1 MEKQIQIT
9 NYTQYKTELD
19 KQLRETAEGFVRI
32 GYLLKLARDTD
43 ILNGSGYANVN
54 EFAKA
59 EYNLDKSMVSRFI
72 NINDR
77 FAEDGNSQYLKMQYR
92 GFGYAKL
99 AIMLQLPDEINEEL
113 TPNFSKTEIQAIKDE
128 VDAEGKISDIENL
141 IDGEAHTELTNN
153 LHKALYQLLEDM
165 PELYLKLHEC
175 LNDFAHMGDDRGHG
189 KIFEILA
196 PDGEKVYSIRI
207 QGIGRIMMF
216 LNENTECVTLTN
228 VRSGEKEQFKKH
240 DLSYYIDCIITSE
253 QDTAEKEWEATY
265 GKEFPKKEEVAPVQ
279 PKKESKVQKAPEK
292 PKKAAVVK
300 TEEQKY
306 AEQQAKIDRETK
318 KKLEEM
324 EDAKKMEV
332 LPSEQPRKVHQI
344 KLGKTFFADAAAGIK
359 PFTLRKNDRNYQV
372 GDILE
377 KQEYDDGNYTGRT
390 LRQEVIYKLED
401 YTGLQ
406 EGYCILGVK
415 NLEMIENQNNKTEE

>member
-1 MEKQIQIT
+1 MENQMQIT

-77 FAEDGNSQYLKMQYR
+77 FAEGGNSQYLQEQYR

-99 AIMLQLPDEINEEL
+99 AIMLQLPDAINEEL
-113 TPNFSKTEIQAIKDE
+113 NPGFSKSEIQAIKEE
-128 VDAEGKISDIENL
+128 VDAESQISDIETL
-141 IDGEAHTELTNN
+141 IEGDKNPEITNN
-153 LHKALYQLLEDM
+153 LHKALYQLLEDI
-165 PELYLKLHEC
+165 PELYVQLHKI
-175 LNDFAHMGDDRGHG
+175 LNDGSIVDGYTY
-189 KIFEILA
+189 IWETLV

-207 QGIGRIMMF
+207 QGIGRMMLF
-216 LNENTECVTLTN
+216 LNESGHVTLTN
-228 VRSGEKEQFKKH
+228 IRSGEKEQFEKKKVP
-240 DLSYYIDCIITSE
+240 YFVEKIITST
-253 QDTAEKEWEATY
+253 QDSAEKEWEATY

-279 PKKESKVQKAPEK
+279 PKKEESKPAPKKESKVVKAK
-292 PKKAAVVK
+292 KTKKAAVPK

-306 AEQQAKIDRETK
+306 NEEQAKIDRETK
-318 KKLEEM
+318 KKLEEI

-332 LPSEQPRKVHQI
+332 LPSEKPRKVHQI
-344 KLGKTFFADAAAGIK
+344 RIGKTFFNDAAAGIK
-359 PFTLRKNDRNYQV
+359 PFTIRKNDRDYKV

-377 KQEYDDGNYTGRT
+377 KMEFDNGKYTGRS
-390 LRQEVIYKLED
+390 LRQEVIYLLED
-401 YTGLQ
+401 YAGIT
-406 EGYCILGVK
+406 EGYCIMGLK
-415 NLEMIENQNNKTEE
+415 NMGMVEQ

>member
-1 MEKQIQIT
+1 MENQIQIT

-54 EFAKA
+54 EFAKK

-77 FAEDGNSQYLKMQYR
+77 FAEDGNSQYLKEQYR

-113 TPNFSKTEIQAIKDE
+113 TPDFSKAEIQAIKDE

-141 IDGEAHTELTNN
+141 LDGEAHAELENN

-175 LNDFAHMGDDRGHG
+175 LNDFEHMGDDRGYI

-216 LNENTECVTLTN
+216 LNENAECVTLTN
-228 VRSGEKEQFKKH
+228 VRSGEKEQFQKK

-253 QDTAEKEWEATY
+253 HDTAEKEWEATY

-292 PKKAAVVK
+292 PKQAAGVK

-306 AEQQAKIDRETK
+306 SEQQAKIDRETK
-318 KKLEEM
+318 KKLQEM

-332 LPSEQPRKVHQI
+332 LPSERPKPIHQI

-359 PFTLRKNDRNYQV
+359 TFTLRKNDRNYQV

-377 KQEYDDGNYTGRT
+377 KQEYDNGEYTGRA
-390 LRQEVIYKLED
+390 LRQEVVYKLED
-401 YTGLQ
+401 YTGLAD
-406 EGYCILGVK
+406 GYCILGVK
-415 NLEMIENQNNKTEE
+415 NLEMVEG

>member
-1 MEKQIQIT
+1 MENQIQIT
-9 NYTQYKTELD
+9 NYAQYKTELD
-19 KQLRETAEGFVRI
+19 RQLRETAEGFVRI

-77 FAEDGNSQYLKMQYR
+77 FAEGGNSQLLKEQYK

-99 AIMLQLPDEINEEL
+99 AIMLQIPDEINEEL
-113 TPNFSKTEIQAIKDE
+113 SPNLSKNEIQAIKDE
-128 VDAEGKISDIENL
+128 VHAEEKISDIENL
-141 IDGEAHTELTNN
+141 IDGDAHPELENN
-153 LHKALYQLLEDM
+153 LHKVLYQLLEDI

-175 LNDFAHMGDDRGHG
+175 LNDFEHMGDDRGYG
-189 KIFEILA
+189 RIFEILA
-196 PDGEKVYSIRI
+196 PDGEKIYSVRL
-207 QGIGRIMMF
+207 QGIGRMMMF
-216 LNENTECVTLTN
+216 LNENAEYVTITN
-228 VRSGEKEQFKKH
+228 VRSGEKEQFDKKE
-240 DLSYYIDCIITSE
+240 LSYFIDCIITSE
-253 QDTAEKEWEATY
+253 HDTAEKEWEATY

-279 PKKESKVQKAPEK
+279 PQSAPRKETKVVKAKEPNK
-292 PKKAAVVK
+292 TQVVK

-306 AEQQAKIDRETK
+306 AEQQARIDRQTK

-324 EDAKKMEV
+324 EDERKMDV
-332 LPSEQPRKVHQI
+332 LPSEMPKTVHSI
-344 KLGKTFFADAAAGIK
+344 RIGKTFFDDAAAGIK
-359 PFTLRKNDRNYQV
+359 PFTLRKNDRDYKV

-377 KQEYDDGNYTGRT
+377 KMEFDEGKYTGRT

-401 YTGLQ
+401 YTGLVD
-406 EGYCILGVK
+406 GYCILGVK
-415 NLEMIENQNNKTEE
+415 NLEVIETQGE

>member
-1 MEKQIQIT
+1 MNNIT
-9 NYTQYKTELD
+9 VSNYQEYKAELD
-19 KQLRETAEGFVRI
+19 RQLRESAEGFVRI

-54 EFAKA
+54 DFAKA

-77 FAEDGNSQYLKMQYR
+77 FAEGGNSQCLKEQYR
-92 GFGYAKL
+92 GFGYSKL
-99 AIMLQLPDEINEEL
+99 AIMLQLPDAINEEL
-113 TPNFSKTEIQAIKDE
+113 TPEFSKSEIQAIKEE

-141 IDGEAHTELTNN
+141 IDGEAHPELENN
-153 LHKALYQLLEDM
+153 LHKALFQLLEDM

-175 LNDFAHMGDDRGHG
+175 LNDFEHMGEDFGYKR
-189 KIFEILA
+189 IFEILA

-216 LNENTECVTLTN
+216 LSENAGWVTLTN
-228 VRSGEKEQFKKH
+228 VRSGEKEQFQKK

-279 PKKESKVQKAPEK
+279 PQSAPKKETKVVKAKEQ
-292 PKKAAVVK
+292 KKAVVEK
-300 TEEQKY
+300 TEEQRY
-306 AEQQAKIDRETK
+306 SEQQAKIDRQTK

-324 EDAKKMEV
+324 EDEKKMEV
-332 LPSEQPRKVHQI
+332 LPSEMPKTVHSI
-344 KLGKTFFADAAAGIK
+344 RIGKTFFDDAAAGIK
-359 PFTLRKNDRNYQV
+359 PFTLRKNDRDYKV

-377 KQEYDDGNYTGRT
+377 KMEFDDGKYTGRT

-401 YTGLQ
+401 YTGLVD
-406 EGYCILGVK
+406 GYCILGVK
-415 NLEMIENQNNKTEE
+415 NLEVIEKQGE